1 MIETR
6 FFDRNPLTGATTL
19 YHYDHAD
26 DIAHFETVED
36 HQPVTDANTRF
47 HIDNTDANWRGDM
60 HLVASL
66 PLTVWFDLKKRGI
79 LDDDKALRRWLNDPD
94 NMLFRTRPG
103 RV

>member
-1 MIETR
+1 MIESR

-26 DIAHFETVED
+26 DTFTMQTLDDVQQI
-36 HQPVTDANTRF
+36 TDQNSR
-47 HIDNTDANWRGDM
+47 INNSRTDANWRGEM

-66 PLTVWFDLKKRGI
+66 PLTIYFDLKKQGI
-79 LDDDKALRRWLNDPD
+79 IDDDAAFRRWLNDRD
-94 NMLFRTRPG
+94 NSMFRTRPG